1 MKLKILTI
9 LLIIAIISAKKIKK
23 HRHVPDA
30 SDLMNHYG
38 GPTNVVEEGPK
49 TRAEQYVEGNPEV
62 FVPQRYDG
70 VQLMHKSLEFKGYP
84 GMENKLNPL
93 PVKSGDFTNVAP
105 SASKIIHPEITGPK
119 LHLQTELTY
128 PSHVKMPTFYGFRK
142 EFHPVSAYDKLEGR
156 IIHDEAVILKP
167 QYGFEDRVTNISRP
181 VDKFINLNTGDFID
195 TNHKKTFHG
204 IDSE

>member
-1 MKLKILTI
+1 MKLI
-9 LLIIAIISAKKIKK
+9 LLFLIITIITAKKFKK

-38 GPTNVVEEGPK
+38 GPTNGVTAGPK

-84 GMENKLNPL
+84 GMENSLNPH
-93 PVKSGDFTNVAP
+93 PVKSGDFNNVAP
-105 SASKIIHPEITGPK
+105 NASHIIHPEIAVPK
-119 LHLQTELTY
+119 LNLQTEINY
-128 PSHVKMPTFYGFRK
+128 PAHVKMPTFYGFRK

-156 IIHDEAVILKP
+156 IIHDEAIINKP
-167 QYGFEDRVTNISRP
+167 QYGFEDKVTNISRP
-181 VDKFINLNTGDFID
+181 VDKYINLNNGEFID
-195 TNHKKTFHG
+195 TNHKKTLHG